1 MMEKAKGALLGDLW
15 YQLPRPAKNDI
26 IEQIVNLETLL
37 ASRPFLA
44 HGCLFYTDNVP
55 APSDYKFKIAGD
67 TLQEFSLGPVV
78 NAVLWEDERANLDTY
93 KGPCQ
98 SCLSRFD
105 FVTSL
110 LSPSLSRVEPY
121 QLCHRSRGE

>member
-1 MMEKAKGALLGDLW
+1 MEKAKGALLGELW

-37 ASRPFLA
+37 ASTPFPA

-55 APSDYKFKIAGD
+55 APSDYKFKIPSD
-67 TLQEFSLGPVV
+67 TLQAFSLGPVV
-78 NAVLWEDERANLDTY
+78 DPVLWEDGRANLDTY
-93 KGPCQ
+93 KGPCE
-98 SCLSRFD
+98 SFLMRFD

-110 LSPSLSRVEPY
+110 LNPNLSRVEPC
-121 QLCHRSRGE
+121 QSCQRSRGE

>member
-1 MMEKAKGALLGDLW
+1 MEKAKGALLGELW

-37 ASRPFLA
+37 ASRPFPA

-55 APSDYKFKIAGD
+55 KPSDYEFKIPGD
-67 TLQEFSLGPVV
+67 TLQTFSLGPVV
-78 NAVLWEDERANLDTY
+78 DPVLWEDGRANLDTY

-98 SCLSRFD
+98 SFLIQFD

-110 LSPSLSRVEPY
+110 LSPNLSRVEPY
-121 QLCHRSRGE
+121 QSCQRSRGE

>member
-1 MMEKAKGALLGDLW
+1 MEKAKGALLSELW

-37 ASRPFLA
+37 VSRPFPA

-55 APSDYKFKIAGD
+55 APSDYKLKIPSD
-67 TLQEFSLGPVV
+67 TLQEFSLGPVLDP
-78 NAVLWEDERANLDTY
+78 ALWEDGRANLDTY

-98 SCLSRFD
+98 SFLMRFD
-105 FVTSL
+105 LVCGGS
-110 LSPSLSRVEPY
+110 
-121 QLCHRSRGE
+121 